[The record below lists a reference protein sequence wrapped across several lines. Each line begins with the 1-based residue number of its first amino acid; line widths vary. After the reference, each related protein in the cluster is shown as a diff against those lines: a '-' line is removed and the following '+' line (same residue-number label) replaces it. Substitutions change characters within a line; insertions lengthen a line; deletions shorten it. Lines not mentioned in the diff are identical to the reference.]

1 MVNTRR
7 IASAVQAGLTLGACL
22 LGLVSSA
29 RALSTSD
36 KPAAILVWPKIVV
49 DTGARLQATPSDTI
63 IEIGN
68 TDSSLLKQAHC
79 FYINANS
86 HCSETAAEPGKV
98 CQDASDCPLPGT
110 SGGNA
115 NCVAGWNEI
124 DFDVRVTPEQPLAWR
139 ASRGLGRTCSSD
151 GGTCT
156 NQPSMSCDPNSMINT
171 CGTGSCV
178 CNTFPLPAAGVCSSN
193 PSVSCNPNSSIN
205 TCGSG
210 SCVAVPSNAGSGIP
224 PTPEDPFVGTLKCIQ
239 FDPTQNPPAP
249 DQSVTS
255 NRLIG
260 SGLIEECEDATCTNG
275 VDVERYNAVGVLFK
289 SLDTSHP
296 GEVHLDGTQYEQCP
310 STLILN
316 HIFDNAPDPLSTS
329 GTPGTVLTDLTLVPC
344 GDDLLRQ
351 LPGNATAQYLV
362 FNEFEQRLS
371 TSKKVDCFFEKQL
384 SLIDTGTSSRSI
396 FSFNVQGSLVG
407 QTRIRGVGT
416 APTGHGLL
424 GVARSDIGNAAGVAY
439 NLQQSGNISGTD
451 IITIP

>member
-49 DTGARLQATPSDTI
+49 DTSARLQGTPSDTI

-98 CQDASDCPLPGT
+98 CQDASDCPLAGT

-139 ASRGLGRTCSSD
+139 ASLGLTRD
-151 GGTCT
+151 
-156 NQPSMSCDPNSMINT
+156 Q
-171 CGTGSCV
+171 
-178 CNTFPLPAAGVCSSN
+178 FPLPASGVCSSN

-289 SLDTSHP
+289 NLDTSHP
-296 GEVHLDGTQYEQCP
+296 GEVHLDGTQYDQCP

-329 GTPGTVLTDLTLVPC
+329 ASPGTVLTDLTLVPC

-351 LPGNATAQYLV
+351 LPGEATAQYLV

-424 GVARSDIGNAAGVAY
+424 GVARSDIGKSAGVAY

>member
-7 IASAVQAGLTLGACL
+7 IATAVRAGLTLGVCL
-22 LGLVSSA
+22 LGLVPSV

-36 KPAAILVWPKIVV
+36 KPAAVLVWPKIVV
-49 DTGARLQATPSDTI
+49 DTSARLQSQPTDTVI
-63 IEIGN
+63 QLAN

-79 FYINANS
+79 FYVNANS

-98 CQDASDCPLPGT
+98 CQSASDCPLAGSAP
-110 SGGNA
+110 GNA

-124 DFDVRVTPEQPLAWR
+124 DFDIRVTPEQPLAWR
-139 ASRGLGRTCSSD
+139 ASEGLTRD
-151 GGTCT
+151 
-156 NQPSMSCDPNSMINT
+156 N
-171 CGTGSCV
+171 
-178 CNTFPLPAAGVCSSN
+178 FPLPAAGVCSGN
-193 PSVSCNPNSSIN
+193 PSVTCNPNSSIN
-205 TCGSG
+205 ICGSG
-210 SCVAVPSNAGSGIP
+210 SCIAVPSNAGSGIP

-249 DQSVTS
+249 DQSGTS

-260 SGLIEECEDATCTNG
+260 NGLIEECADADCANG
-275 VDVERYNAVGVLFK
+275 VDVERYNAVGVQFK

-296 GEVHLDGTQYEQCP
+296 NEIHLDGSQYEACP

-316 HIFDNAPDPLSTS
+316 HVFDNAPDPLSTS
-329 GTPGTVLTDLTLVPC
+329 DSVGTVLTDLTLVPC
-344 GDDLLRQ
+344 GDDFLRQ
-351 LPGNATAQYLV
+351 QPGNATAQYLV

-384 SLIDTGTSSRSI
+384 SLIDTGTSTRSI

-416 APTGHGLL
+416 ALTGHGLL
-424 GVARSDIGNAAGVAY
+424 GVARSEVGKAGVAY
-439 NLQQSGNISGTD
+439 NLQQSGNLSGPD